1 MVVVVVDIGDVDGST
16 SEINDCVGRNG
27 NVNAF
32 DSDDDGWRKNK
43 FNFFDLLLFVVRS
56 CTDVHRCVNVDED
69 IFILLIRLFFFPF
82 FLFFDIQCITVNLL

>member
-43 FNFFDLLLFVVRS
+43 FNFFGLLLFVVRS